1 MRKRNYKGRCEK
13 RVINKCKE
21 VCRTYD
27 PIQYAYAD
35 VLSADEGIQEI
46 RCNVPMDDMEY
57 MTDFVCIKTDG
68 DLMVRECVYRKLLTK
83 PLTIKL
89 LDTSRDYWQRHGV
102 VDWGLVIDA
111 EV

>member
-1 MRKRNYKGRCEK
+1 MY
-13 RVINKCKE
+13 
-21 VCRTYD
+21 
-27 PIQYAYAD
+27 
-35 VLSADEGIQEI
+35 L
-46 RCNVPMDDMEY
+46 EY

-89 LDTSRDYWQRHGV
+89 LDMSRDYWQRHGV
-102 VDWGLVIDA
+102 TDWGLVIDA